1 MSWLNLA
8 VAAGDVSD
16 LFTGQWLLPVTVKV
30 SFVQRGPVLLEKNQN
45 NRAKPTAY
53 VSYTWGLWHT
63 VSEKHAKFNKNVN
76 WCAFV
81 ASHKTFLNYL

>member
-16 LFTGQWLLPVTVKV
+16 RFTGQWPLPVTLKV
-30 SFVQRGPVLLEKNQN
+30 RFVQRGPVLLEKNQN

-53 VSYTWGLWHT
+53 ISYT
-63 VSEKHAKFNKNVN
+63 
-76 WCAFV
+76 
-81 ASHKTFLNYL
+81 